1 MEEEEVTVVEEA
13 VDIGGRIEEVAIED
27 HMRAVGDVVEAT
39 LHITMSPDTLAVVQV
54 DTILAVTGWK
64 TLIRNHIDQKVLQVI
79 PTAIMVVVPAPLT
92 ERG

>member
-1 MEEEEVTVVEEA
+1 MLLKVPNQTKLFRCRLEVEAMEEEEVTVVEEA

-64 TLIRNHIDQKVLQVI
+64 TLIRNHIDQ
-79 PTAIMVVVPAPLT
+79 
-92 ERG
+92 